1 MGDDKATLAYARKAV
16 EILPNDKEIK
26 RLIMDW
32 EDKICFFWKTVTL
45 NQSISRVVRIKRF
58 CLTFYFL

>member
-1 MGDDKATLAYARKAV
+1 MGDDKATLAYARKVV

-32 EDKICFFWKTVTL
+32 EDKI
-45 NQSISRVVRIKRF
+45 
-58 CLTFYFL
+58 

>member
-45 NQSISRVVRIKRF
+45 NQSISRVARIRRF